1 MKSRNERALQA
12 TEQRMQEL
20 SKQAQDIWAKADS
33 EDRETSDE
41 EKADV
46 EKLLK
51 NIETLK
57 GQKAD
62 LEDAVRVEAEVK
74 AISKDLPV
82 EEGDEDDDDDDSGK
96 RKRSGKKSN
105 EVAYKSLGE
114 QFTESEG
121 YQRLQ
126 ASGIQGSSFS
136 TGKIAL
142 KATLFEGDLA
152 APGAGAALFPED
164 RRPGIQQILFER
176 LTVASLLAPGQTTS
190 NVVRYVVE
198 TVADAGSI
206 GPVAEGALK
215 PEAELEFDETDE
227 PVRKIATFLPVSDE
241 MLEDAAQ
248 IRSYIN
254 ARLSLFV
261 QQEEE
266 NQLLNGDGT
275 GININGLLNRVPG
288 ANEGVISDAQAAND
302 ADHIFA
308 AMTVSRRSFLEPDGI
323 IVNPDDWA
331 SLRLLKDQNDNYI
344 GGSPFSNGGGE
355 PGETLWGKRVVVT
368 EAMAAGVAL
377 VGAFRMAAQVFRRSG
392 LTVEASNSHADFFR
406 RNLTAIRAEERL
418 ALAVYRPAAFATADL
433 SGS

>member
-1 MKSRNERALQA
+1 MKSRNERELQA

-20 SKQAQDIWAKADS
+20 SKQAQDIWAKADT

-41 EKADV
+41 EKTEV

-57 GQKAD
+57 GKKAD
-62 LEDAVRVEAEVK
+62 LEDAVRVEGEVK
-74 AISKDLPV
+74 AISKSIPV
-82 EEGDEDDDDDDSGK
+82 ENDEEDEDDDETGT
-96 RKRSGKKSN
+96 RQRTGKKSQDL
-105 EVAYKSLGE
+105 EVKSIGD
-114 QFTESEG
+114 QFTDSEG
-121 YQRLQ
+121 YKRLQ
-126 ASGIQGSSFS
+126 SAGIQGSSFS

-142 KATLFEGDLA
+142 KATLFEGSLGSPLA
-152 APGAGAALFPED
+152 GTTLVPED

-176 LTVASLLAPGQTTS
+176 LTVAALLAPGQTTS

-206 GPVAEGALK
+206 GPVAEGAVK

-227 PVRKIATFLPVSDE
+227 PVRKIATFLPISDE

-275 GININGLLNRVPG
+275 GININGLLNRVPVG
-288 ANEGVISDAQAAND
+288 NSGILSDAQAAND

-308 AMTVSRRSFLEPDGI
+308 ALTVARRSFLEPDGI

-331 SLRLLKDQNDNYI
+331 TLRLLKDQNDNYI
-344 GGSPFSNGGGE
+344 GGSPFSNGAGE
-355 PGETLWGKRVVVT
+355 PTETLWNKRVIVT
-368 EAMAAGVAL
+368 EAMAAGAAL
-377 VGAFRMAAQVFRRSG
+377 VGSFRMAAQVFRRSG
-392 LTVEASNSHADFFR
+392 LTVEASNSHADYFK

-418 ALAVYRPAAFATADL
+418 ALAVYRPAAFATADV

>member
-1 MKSRNERALQA
+1 MKSRNERDLQA

-20 SKQAQDIWAKADS
+20 SKQAQGIWAKADE
-33 EDRETSDE
+33 EDRETTDD
-41 EKADV
+41 EKAEV
-46 EKLLK
+46 EGILR

-57 GQKAD
+57 GKKSD
-62 LEDAVRVEAEVK
+62 LEDAVRVEGEVK
-74 AISKDLPV
+74 AISNEIPV
-82 EEGDEDDDDDDSGK
+82 GKDDDEGEGKSG
-96 RKRSGKKSN
+96 RKPSGELERTEFKSI
-105 EVAYKSLGE
+105 GQ
-114 QFTESEG
+114 QFTEAEG
-121 YQRLQ
+121 YQKL
-126 ASGIQGSSFS
+126 AAAGTQGSSFS

-142 KATLFEGDLA
+142 KATLFEGSLGS
-152 APGAGAALFPED
+152 PGAGAVLSPED
-164 RRPGIQQILFER
+164 RQPGIQQILFER
-176 LTVASLLAPGQTTS
+176 LTVAALLAPGQTTS

-206 GPVAEGALK
+206 GVVAEGDNK

-227 PVRKIATFLPVSDE
+227 PVRKIATFLPISDE

-248 IRSYIN
+248 IRSYID

-261 QQEEE
+261 QMEEE
-266 NQLLNGDGT
+266 NQLLNGSGT

-288 ANEGVISDAQAAND
+288 PNEGIVSDAQAAND

-308 AMTVSRRSFLEPDGI
+308 ALTVARRSFLEPDGI

-331 SLRLLKDQNDNYI
+331 SLRLLKDENNNYI
-344 GGSPFSNGGGE
+344 GGSPFSNTGSE
-355 PGETLWGKRVVVT
+355 PGESLWNKRVVVT
-368 EAMAAGVAL
+368 EAMAAGAAL
-377 VGAFRMAAQVFRRSG
+377 VGSFRMASQVFRRSG
-392 LTVEASNSHADFFR
+392 LTVEASNSHADYFK

>member
-1 MKSRNERALQA
+1 MKSRNERELQA

-20 SKQAQDIWAKADS
+20 SKSAQSIWAKADS

-41 EKADV
+41 EKTEV

-51 NIETLK
+51 GIETLK
-57 GQKAD
+57 GKKAD
-62 LEDAVRVEAEVK
+62 LEDAVRVEGEVK
-74 AISKDLPV
+74 AISNELGKNDDD
-82 EEGDEDDDDDDSGK
+82 EDEGDEGSERVRRQGPA
-96 RKRSGKKSN
+96 R
-105 EVAYKSLGE
+105 EVELKSLGN

-121 YQRLQ
+121 YKRLQ
-126 ASGIQGSSFS
+126 TAGIQGSSFT
-136 TGKIAL
+136 TGKIKL
-142 KATLFEGDLA
+142 KATLFEGDMD
-152 APGAGAALFPED
+152 APGAGGALFPED

-176 LTVASLLAPGQTTS
+176 LTVAGLISPGQTTS

-198 TVADAGSI
+198 TLADPGSI

-215 PEAELEFDETDE
+215 PEAELEFEETDE

-275 GININGLLNRVPG
+275 GINIDGLLNRVPG
-288 ANEGVISDAQAAND
+288 PNTGVVSDAQAAND

-308 AMTVSRRSFLEPDGI
+308 ALTAARRSFLEPDGI

-331 SLRLLKDQNDNYI
+331 ALRLLKDDNNNYI
-344 GGSPFSNGGGE
+344 GGSPFSTGPGE
-355 PGETLWGKRVVVT
+355 PNETLWGKRVVVT
-368 EAMAAGVAL
+368 EAMAAGAAL
-377 VGAFRMAAQVFRRSG
+377 VGAFRMGAQVFRRSG
-392 LTVEASNSHADFFR
+392 LTVEASNSHADYFR

-418 ALAVYRPAAFATADL
+418 ALAVYRPESFALADL